1 LNGYHQVCPHGAT
14 GHHDLKKEKTSKMKK
29 AVLGLAVLA
38 AASASA
44 LMAQTPPKQAF
55 DITTDQ
61 ITQVLKFAP
70 PAVDQQLM
78 VVDIGKYN
86 LAVGVIYRGPTQ
98 PAGGRGAGGGGGRGA
113 GGGAAGAAGGG
124 GRGAGGAGGGGR
136 AAAAAPV
143 KCGPATAP
151 EGAKLSPPGLIS
163 HDAELETYQIIS
175 GEGTL
180 VTGGTIF
187 NGNRSGPES
196 DVTKILN
203 GPSCSGQAYGDFVSR
218 DVHVGDVIIIP
229 PGVAHGW
236 TGIKDHV
243 TYLSVRPD
251 PDHVL
256 PAGYVNPHI
265 TDMKK

>member
-1 LNGYHQVCPHGAT
+1 
-14 GHHDLKKEKTSKMKK
+14 MKK

-38 AASASA
+38 TASASA
-44 LMAQTPPKQAF
+44 LLAQTPPKQAF
-55 DITTDQ
+55 DITADQ
-61 ITQVLKFAP
+61 IQQVLKFAP
-70 PAVDQQLM
+70 PAVDQQLR

-86 LAVGVIYRGPTQ
+86 LAVGVIYRGKTVER
-98 PAGGRGAGGGGGRGA
+98 PAGRA
-113 GGGAAGAAGGG
+113 
-124 GRGAGGAGGGGR
+124 GGGR
-136 AAAAAPV
+136 APNPNVV

-163 HDAELETYQIIS
+163 HDQELETYQIIS

-187 NGNRSGPES
+187 NGSRSGPES
-196 DVTKILN
+196 EVTKVLN
-203 GPSCSGQAYGDFVSR
+203 GPSCSGQAFGDFVSR

-256 PAGYVNPHI
+256 PSGYVNPHI
-265 TDMKK
+265 TEVKK

>member
-1 LNGYHQVCPHGAT
+1 
-14 GHHDLKKEKTSKMKK
+14 MKK

-38 AASASA
+38 TTSSSAVF
-44 LMAQTPPKQAF
+44 AQNLPPKQAI
-55 DITTDQ
+55 DITAQ
-61 ITQVLKFAP
+61 EITEVLKNAP
-70 PAVDQQLM
+70 PKVDQMLK

-86 LAVGVIYRGPTQ
+86 LGVGVIYRGKTVER
-98 PAGGRGAGGGGGRGA
+98 PA
-113 GGGAAGAAGGG
+113 AAPAQNA
-124 GRGAGGAGGGGR
+124 GGGR
-136 AAAAAPV
+136 AAANRVP
-143 KCGPATAP
+143 CGPETAP
-151 EGAKLSPPGLIS
+151 AGAKLSPPGLIS

-187 NGNRSGPES
+187 HGSRSAPDSE
-196 DVTKILN
+196 VTKILN
-203 GPSCSGQAYGDFVSR
+203 GPSCSGQAFGDFVSR
-218 DVHVGDVIIIP
+218 EVHVGDVIIIP

-256 PAGYVNPHI
+256 PAGYVNPAI
-265 TDMKK
+265 AKDEKK

>member
-1 LNGYHQVCPHGAT
+1 
-14 GHHDLKKEKTSKMKK
+14 MKK

-38 AASASA
+38 TASASA
-44 LMAQTPPKQAF
+44 LLAQTPPKQAF
-55 DITTDQ
+55 DITNEEIQ
-61 ITQVLKFAP
+61 QVLKFAP
-70 PAVDQQLM
+70 PAVDQQLR

-86 LAVGVIYRGPTQ
+86 LAVGVIYRGKTVERP
-98 PAGGRGAGGGGGRGA
+98 
-113 GGGAAGAAGGG
+113 AGGG
-124 GRGAGGAGGGGR
+124 GRGAAPAGGR
-136 AAAAAPV
+136 ANANV
-143 KCGPATAP
+143 EKCGPATAP

-163 HDAELETYQIIS
+163 HDSELETYQIIS

-180 VTGGTIF
+180 VTGGTVF
-187 NGNRSGPES
+187 NGSRSGPES
-196 DVTKILN
+196 EVTKVLN
-203 GPSCSGQAYGDFVSR
+203 GPSCSGQAFGDFVSR
-218 DVHVGDVIIIP
+218 EVHVGDVIIIP

-265 TDMKK
+265 TDTKK

>member
-1 LNGYHQVCPHGAT
+1 
-14 GHHDLKKEKTSKMKK
+14 M
-29 AVLGLAVLA
+29 
-38 AASASA
+38 
-44 LMAQTPPKQAF
+44 AF
-55 DITTDQ
+55 DITADQ
-61 ITQVLKFAP
+61 IQQVLKFAP
-70 PAVDQQLM
+70 PAVDQQLR

-98 PAGGRGAGGGGGRGA
+98 PPGGGRGAGGRGAGGGA
-113 GGGAAGAAGGG
+113 
-124 GRGAGGAGGGGR
+124 GR
-136 AAAAAPV
+136 ANANVV

-187 NGNRSGPES
+187 NGTRSGPES
-196 DVTKILN
+196 EVTKVLN
-203 GPSCSGQAYGDFVSR
+203 GPSCSGQAFGDFVSR
-218 DVHVGDVIIIP
+218 EVHVGDVVIIP